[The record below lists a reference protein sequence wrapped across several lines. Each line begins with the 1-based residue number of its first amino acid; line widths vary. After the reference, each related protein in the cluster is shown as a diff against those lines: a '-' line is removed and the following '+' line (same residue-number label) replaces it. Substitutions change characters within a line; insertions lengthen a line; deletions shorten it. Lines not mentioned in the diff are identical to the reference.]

1 MPSADDIIQRIQM
14 DLAIKKQLQSHNDN
28 EDARHT
34 LEHHFFTED
43 RSALEALATVGRIL
57 GFGVSA
63 IIEGTTKSGEPYYYC
78 DLLSESG
85 TQLDDV
91 TRQSILMFSLGEAY
105 GAEYDG
111 WGTLIAK

>member
-1 MPSADDIIQRIQM
+1 MPSADDISRRMQM

-28 EDARHT
+28 EEAAHT
-34 LEHHFFTED
+34 LEHHFLAED
-43 RSALEALATVGRIL
+43 RSALEAVAKVGLML
-57 GFGVSA
+57 GFA
-63 IIEGTTKSGEPYYYC
+63 ATEITEGTTKSGQRYYYF

-85 TQLDDV
+85 THLNEV